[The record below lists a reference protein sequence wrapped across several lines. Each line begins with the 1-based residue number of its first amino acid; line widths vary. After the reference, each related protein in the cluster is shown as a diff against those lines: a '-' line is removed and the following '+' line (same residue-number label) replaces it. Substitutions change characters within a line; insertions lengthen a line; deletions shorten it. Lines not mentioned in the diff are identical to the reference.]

1 MPKHGQGNVF
11 ITGST
16 GGIGAAVTD
25 LLVQRGYTVYA
36 GVHSTAPSHE
46 FAEIRSVAMDVTDP
60 DSVARAAAAVAE
72 QVGSEGLH
80 AVINNAGIIV
90 QGPLELVTPDQLRR
104 QFDVNTLGPA
114 YVCREFLPLVRAG
127 RGRIV
132 NISAPT
138 ARLPIPFM
146 APISASKAALA
157 SWSNALRLELSAWD
171 IPVVLVEP
179 GGTRTEIFA
188 KAELGAQQ
196 AFSES
201 DPERVAL
208 YRSQLEAVA
217 AAGERMQL
225 GPVGPVARAV
235 VKAVTTR
242 KPKRHYAAGTGVR
255 TFALLVHLPVSL
267 RERVISAVY
276 GLRSASRVAG
286 AA

>member
-1 MPKHGQGNVF
+1 MPQHGQGNVF

-36 GVHSTAPSHE
+36 GVHTTAPSRDS
-46 FAEIRSVAMDVTDP
+46 AEIRSVAMDVTDP
-60 DSVARAAAAVAE
+60 DSVARAAAAVAA
-72 QVGSEGLH
+72 QVGAEGLH

-90 QGPLELVTPDQLRR
+90 QGPLELVTPDQLRH

-138 ARLPIPFM
+138 ARIPIPFM

-188 KAELGAQQ
+188 KAELGTQQ
-196 AFSES
+196 AIS
-201 DPERVAL
+201 DSSTERVAL
-208 YRSQLEAVA
+208 YRGQLEAVA
-217 AAGERMQL
+217 AAGERMKL

-235 VKAVTTR
+235 VRAVTTR

-255 TFALLVHLPVSL
+255 TFALLAHLPVSL
-267 RERVISAVY
+267 RERAISTAY
-276 GLRSASRVAG
+276 GLRSASRVVG
-286 AA
+286 AV

>member
-36 GVHSTAPSHE
+36 GVHTTVPSHDS
-46 FAEIRSVAMDVTDP
+46 AEIRSVTMDVTDP
-60 DSVARAAAAVAE
+60 DSVARAAAAVAA
-72 QVGSEGLH
+72 QVGGEGLH

-90 QGPLELVTPDQLRR
+90 QGPLELVTPDQLRH
-104 QFDVNTLGPA
+104 QFDVNTFGPA

-138 ARLPIPFM
+138 ARIPIPFM

-157 SWSNALRLELSAWD
+157 SWSNALRLELSAWG

-179 GGTRTEIFA
+179 GGTRTEIFS
-188 KAELGAQQ
+188 KAELSAQQ
-196 AFSES
+196 AISVS
-201 DPERVAL
+201 SPERVAL
-208 YRSQLEAVA
+208 YRSQLDAVA
-217 AAGERMQL
+217 AAGDRIQL
-225 GPVGPVARAV
+225 GPVDPVARAV

-242 KPKRHYAAGTGVR
+242 KPKRQYAAGTGVR
-255 TFALLVHLPVSL
+255 TFALLAHLPASL
-267 RERVISAVY
+267 RERVISGAY
-276 GLRSASRVAG
+276 GLRSVSPVVG